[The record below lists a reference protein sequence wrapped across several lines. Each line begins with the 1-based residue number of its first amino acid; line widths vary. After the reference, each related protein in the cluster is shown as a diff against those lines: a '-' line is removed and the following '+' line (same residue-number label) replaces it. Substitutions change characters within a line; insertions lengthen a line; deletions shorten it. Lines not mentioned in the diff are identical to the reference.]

1 MRASL
6 CAASACVWR
15 LCNCGCTNDVSRYSS
30 TDDLV
35 THVCVCVRLCACV
48 CTCAY
53 VCVHVYISLQGCQS
67 VLMQVDAAAL
77 IDDERSCAHA
87 RVGVNLFDIKH

>member
-1 MRASL
+1 MPRLRAFGGCVTAVLRTVS
-6 CAASACVWR
+6 AAVVVQTAWLRMCM
-15 LCNCGCTNDVSRYSS
+15 
-30 TDDLV
+30 
-35 THVCVCVRLCACV
+35 CVCVRLCACV